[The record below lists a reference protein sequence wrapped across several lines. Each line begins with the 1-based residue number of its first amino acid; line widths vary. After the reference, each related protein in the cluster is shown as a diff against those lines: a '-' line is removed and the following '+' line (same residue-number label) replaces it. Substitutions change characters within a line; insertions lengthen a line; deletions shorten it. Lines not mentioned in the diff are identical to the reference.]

1 MNSGATVGRGTL
13 SAYERGFVTKCAELG
28 VDPDLLLKR
37 AGLNLEALRRMY
49 SVLGSAFRNIGRGFV
64 RTAPLPPA
72 AKNGLMYRMMPIA
85 ERIRRG
91 LPPRKG
97 MVRVPGSGGHQ
108 WQFLPDN
115 FGERLAR
122 GGTVSKAPSTQSLL
136 ASADNINPTMRDS
149 LPPIGTLDKFDQA
162 ARIKRI
168 LRAQKGLDGMYPPFR
183 NGDLDGFTENDLGLL
198 SRLAELQ

>member
-122 GGTVSKAPSTQSLL
+122 GGTVSKAPSTQSL
-136 ASADNINPTMRDS
+136 
-149 LPPIGTLDKFDQA
+149 PIGTLDKFDQA